1 MPDFPRISFGMIVL
15 NGEPF
20 VRYNLQALYPF
31 AHQII
36 VVEGAVA
43 SAAMNATAA
52 GHSRDS
58 TLATLYQFKAE
69 EDPEN
74 KLIIVTRDGFWHE
87 KDAMSQAY
95 AERATGD
102 YLWQVD
108 SDEFYQPEGLQTVIN
123 LLQADPTISGMSF
136 RMITFWGAPQYTVDG
151 WYLRRGAHNFHRLFK
166 WGAGYTYTT
175 HRPPTIYDDKGR
187 DVQTLHWLSADNT
200 QARGIYLYHYSLL
213 FPKQVL
219 EKSAYYQNVDWG
231 QFKAMEQWASE
242 NYMALKQPFRV
253 HNVYQ
258 YPSWLE
264 HFAKP
269 HPPQIRAMWDEI
281 QSGKVVIQVRDNADV
296 EALLKNPLYHI
307 TRFFVK
313 HIDLTYP
320 LRRQFTRFLR
330 VQQHRLRSLWRK
342 IVENIAST
350 TP

>member
-20 VRYNLQALYPF
+20 VRYNLRALYPF

-43 SAAMNATAA
+43 SAAMNATMD
-52 GHSRDS
+52 GHSRDG
-58 TLATLYQFKAE
+58 TLETLYQFKSE
-69 EDPEN
+69 EDPDD
-74 KLIIVTRDGFWHE
+74 KLIIVARDGFWHE

-108 SDEFYQPEGLQTVIN
+108 SDEFYQPEAMQTVIN
-123 LLQADPTISGMSF
+123 LLRADPTISGMSF

-166 WGAGYTYTT
+166 WGARYTYAT

-187 DVQTLHWLSADNT
+187 DVRTLHWLEAEIT
-200 QARGIYLYHYSLL
+200 QAQGIYLYHYSLL

-231 QFKAMEQWASE
+231 QFKAMEQWANE
-242 NYMALKQPFRV
+242 NYMALRKPFRV
-253 HNVYQ
+253 HNVYE

-264 HFAKP
+264 RFSKS
-269 HPPQIRAMWDEI
+269 HPPQINAMWDDILARKVNI
-281 QSGKVVIQVRDNADV
+281 QIRDNTDI
-296 EALLKNPLYHI
+296 EALLKNPLYKI
-307 TRFFVK
+307 ARFFVK
-313 HIDLTYP
+313 YIDNTYP
-320 LRRQFTRFLR
+320 LRRRITRFLG
-330 VQQHRLRSLWRK
+330 VQLRRLRSLRQRFTR
-342 IVENIAST
+342 VSL
-350 TP
+350 